1 MSLDLWFILFSR
13 FFRLREID
21 NYQMSDEV
29 AAQAA
34 ETIEDQVE
42 EMAIDEGEVAEGGD
56 AAAATGAKKKKK
68 KKKKKKSAATGQE
81 GENNG

>member
-1 MSLDLWFILFSR
+1 
-13 FFRLREID
+13 
-21 NYQMSDEV
+21 MSDEV

-68 KKKKKKSAATGQE
+68 KKKKKKPATTGQE